1 MEIVMKEEEQ
11 AITDL
16 VINAVERHY
25 QAKLEEAVVRIKM
38 YTQFP
43 VGVGEHASIVAEVI
57 NAVEDYQNSLN
68 CIGVVSRIR
77 STVEEGLIDEPETQS
92 KN

>member
-1 MEIVMKEEEQ
+1 MQEEEQ

-25 QAKLEEAVVRIKM
+25 QAKLEESIVRIKM

-43 VGVGEHASIVAEVI
+43 VGVGEHSSIVTEVI

-77 STVEEGLIDEPETQS
+77 STVGEGLTDEPEAQS
-92 KN
+92 EN

>member
-1 MEIVMKEEEQ
+1 MQEEELE
-11 AITDL
+11 ITDL

-43 VGVGEHASIVAEVI
+43 VGVGEHSSIVSEVI

-77 STVEEGLIDEPETQS
+77 STVGEGLTDESETQS
-92 KN
+92 ED

>member
-1 MEIVMKEEEQ
+1 MQEEEQ

-25 QAKLEEAVVRIKM
+25 QAKLEESIVRIKM

-43 VGVGEHASIVAEVI
+43 VGVGEHSSIVAEVI

-77 STVEEGLIDEPETQS
+77 STVGEGLTDESEAQS
-92 KN
+92 EN

>member
-1 MEIVMKEEEQ
+1 MQDEQ
-11 AITDL
+11 GITEL

-25 QAKLEEAVVRIKM
+25 QARLEESIVRIKM

-43 VGVGEHASIVAEVI
+43 VGVGEHSSIVAEVI
-57 NAVEDYQNSLN
+57 SAVEDYQNSLN

-77 STVEEGLIDEPETQS
+77 STVGEGLANELETQGED
-92 KN
+92 